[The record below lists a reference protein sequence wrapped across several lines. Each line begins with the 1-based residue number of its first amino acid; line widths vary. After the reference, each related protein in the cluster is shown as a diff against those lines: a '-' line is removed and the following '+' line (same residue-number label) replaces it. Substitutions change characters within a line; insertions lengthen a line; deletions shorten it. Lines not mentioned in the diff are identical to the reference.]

1 MQITSLYFQLISQL
15 VWKVGF
21 ELRGT
26 KAYEQASAIEKSI
39 INHHKVSV
47 DEDQERLPT
56 FLLATLQPHKSR
68 FISNSSS
75 CTINELSKLLTSCI
89 TSIKNH
95 AFKNC
100 EKVYERSGKNPF
112 WYIKIHVVGW
122 LYWV

>member
-26 KAYEQASAIEKSI
+26 KAYEQASAIEKSV

-56 FLLATLQPHKSR
+56 FLLATLQPLKSR

-75 CTINELSKLLTSCI
+75 CTTTELFKLLTSCI
-89 TSIKNH
+89 TSIKIMLL
-95 AFKNC
+95 KTV
-100 EKVYERSGKNPF
+100 KKSMKGPV
-112 WYIKIHVVGW
+112 KIRFGTSKFM
-122 LYWV
+122 